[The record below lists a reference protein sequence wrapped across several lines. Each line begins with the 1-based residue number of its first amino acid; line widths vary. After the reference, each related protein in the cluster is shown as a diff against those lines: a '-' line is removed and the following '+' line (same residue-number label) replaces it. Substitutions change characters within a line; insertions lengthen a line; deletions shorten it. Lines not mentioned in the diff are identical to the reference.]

1 MFTRAGSSLIVRPGP
16 TTYART
22 QPYPNT
28 SMPYPTPGSSSS
40 SRPQGYSAQAGAR
53 PYGARNAG
61 AAAASTVA
69 SSHAHLGGRALA
81 RERWAA
87 HFGGPHYLEPGP
99 HNRLILSL
107 RSGLPGEIDFA
118 LERLV
123 QVAGTD
129 PDLLRLPDFPGLID
143 ALIGIV
149 TSYLD
154 VKSAQRATVRAHL
167 NALSVDHERE
177 TWRRRAC
184 EAGLVIRNIALE
196 RSSAK
201 LLQTSKKLPAF
212 IADVLEEGAR
222 GGPDGE
228 EIAELRLHVLEVL
241 EVIADHV
248 PLTLPG
254 YAIATLK
261 EASGHA
267 NGPSKRAP
275 EPASSPAVRL
285 FPLLVALTRST
296 DRALLISSFR
306 CLTALSQNDKSEPVF
321 ALFSYHEHAP
331 LPKPH
336 PHPIDTAVELLP
348 VADFEIS
355 SAVLDFMYQHTLIPL
370 NAIAFSARPDL
381 RGILSLVT
389 TKFHIGAR
397 KEIVEVTLPVKG
409 GQAAEWHHKLE
420 PRHSSDPGIAML
432 KVQNP
437 AELDAEESAKLR
449 ILNEPERTLTWSVI
463 LPPCPRKY
471 DIDTIL
477 DCTRR
482 MRYTFEADP
491 ESSLTQVAFWTAYR
505 AEFEKPL
512 ASVPVSASLLAA
524 AEVIKMSTEA
534 HPTAM
539 PMVHQEGNERKFI
552 IRGLRVR
559 ERVDLE
565 KVFACR
571 WTGCDAASGYKSAP
585 ALYAHLEQRHVSVAS
600 PATKCYWTKCP
611 YTTLNRKEMLIHV
624 RVHVPSLPHLDI
636 ESLAAN
642 HSTATATSAKRLN
655 PPPVLDSAS
664 TLLHH
669 RYHAVLDDTGEPAG
683 LGFLACIVIR
693 NVARTVKLSLGAAA
707 GGASVHSLMGPGA
720 TSIFEQLAAVE
731 ESGGGANATRESVWA
746 RLERHDFAEAKAGAE
761 ALMAIE
767 ESLIM
772 TTSEDHGLGKI
783 LGEVLDVVTSCRKLA
798 DEAEGEKITQVAE
811 A

>member
-1 MFTRAGSSLIVRPGP
+1 MSTRAGSSLVLRPGP

-28 SMPYPTPGSSSS
+28 SLPYPTPGSSSS
-40 SRPQGYSAQAGAR
+40 SRPHGYGAQAGGR
-53 PYGARNAG
+53 PYGVGNAG
-61 AAAASTVA
+61 ASAASAAA

-87 HFGGPHYLEPGP
+87 HFGGAHYLEPGP
-99 HNRLILSL
+99 HNRLTLSL
-107 RSGLPGEIDFA
+107 RSGLAGEIDFA

-149 TSYLD
+149 NSYLD
-154 VKSAQRATVRAHL
+154 VKHAQRATVRAHL
-167 NALSVDHERE
+167 NALSIDHKRE

-201 LLQTSKKLPAF
+201 LLQTSKKLPAL

-222 GGPDGE
+222 DGPEGE
-228 EIAELRLHVLEVL
+228 EIAELRLHVLELL
-241 EVIADHV
+241 EVIAEHV

-261 EASGHA
+261 EASGHG

-296 DRALLISSFR
+296 DRALVISSFR

-331 LPKPH
+331 LPKPY

-370 NAIAFSARPDL
+370 NAIAFAARPDL

-409 GQAAEWHHKLE
+409 GQAAEWHRKLA
-420 PRHSSDPGIAML
+420 PRHSSDPEIALL
-432 KVQNP
+432 KMQNP

-449 ILNEPERTLTWSVI
+449 VLNEPERTLTW
-463 LPPCPRKY
+463 
-471 DIDTIL
+471 
-477 DCTRR
+477 
-482 MRYTFEADP
+482 MRYVFEADP
-491 ESSLTQVAFWTAYR
+491 DSSLTQVAFWTAYR

-512 ASVPVSASLLAA
+512 PTVPTSAPWLAA

-565 KVFACR
+565 KVFTCR
-571 WTGCDAASGYKSAP
+571 WTGCDAAHGYKSAS
-585 ALYAHLEQRHVSVAS
+585 ALYTHLEQRHVSVAS
-600 PATKCYWTKCP
+600 PATSCYWTKCP
-611 YTTLNRKEMLIHV
+611 FTTLNRNEMLVHV

-636 ESLAAN
+636 ESLAAD
-642 HSTATATSAKRLN
+642 HSTAFTTSADRLN
-655 PPPVLDSAS
+655 PPPVLDPTS
-664 TLLHH
+664 TLMHH

-731 ESGGGANATRESVWA
+731 ESGGANATRESVWA
-746 RLERHDFAEAKAGAE
+746 RLERHDFAEAKVGAE

-767 ESLIM
+767 ERLIM

-783 LGEVLDVVTSCRKLA
+783 LGEVLDVVTNCRKLA
-798 DEAEGEKITQVAE
+798 DEAAEEKSAQVAAAE
-811 A
+811 SM